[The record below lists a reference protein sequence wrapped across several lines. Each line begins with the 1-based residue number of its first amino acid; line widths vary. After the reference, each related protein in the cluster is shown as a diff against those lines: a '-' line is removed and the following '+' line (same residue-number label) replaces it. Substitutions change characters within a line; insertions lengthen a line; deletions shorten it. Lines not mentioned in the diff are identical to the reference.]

1 MTSYNTTFHGTDVNK
16 ATSLFEYGLLMR
28 WKPEQKSW
36 QCIYQCE
43 CPPGSTRYSY
53 GWVDEK
59 TLDEIF
65 TKDWGVKHLKS
76 FMDFL
81 GSSWEEWKELTM
93 CQRVS
98 DFISYFG
105 SGELFGTD
113 YSGGYSIKEI
123 CKKLKIKYDEEYEQ
137 A

>member
-1 MTSYNTTFHGTDVNK
+1 MIKERTFHGSDSNK
-16 ATSLFEYGLLMR
+16 VISLFEYGLLMR
-28 WKPEQKSW
+28 WKPNEQSW
-36 QCIYQCE
+36 QCIYRSE
-43 CPPGSTRYSY
+43 CPPGTIRYSY
-53 GWVDEK
+53 SWTDEK

-65 TKDWGVKHLKS
+65 TEGWGVKHLES
-76 FMDFL
+76 FMNFI

-105 SGELFGTD
+105 CMELFGTD

-123 CKKLKIKYDEEYEQ
+123 CKKLHIKYDPDYENT
-137 A
+137 